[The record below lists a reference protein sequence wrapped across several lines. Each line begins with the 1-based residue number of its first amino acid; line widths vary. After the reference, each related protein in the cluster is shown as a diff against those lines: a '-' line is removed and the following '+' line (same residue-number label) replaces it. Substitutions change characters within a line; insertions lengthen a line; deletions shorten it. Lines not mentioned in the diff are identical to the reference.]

1 MKKTVLIALVL
12 MLALATAASVV
23 QAAGETIQVWWYED
37 AVRYGADGTVQ
48 SSWTNDRIPPP
59 SPVGYIEF
67 RMTGNAYH
75 AGMEWFYNY
84 YPLPTFRA
92 TPLIV
97 PGGAGNFA
105 VWARYSSPRSTLP
118 ILDKIRGTLSID
130 TAAGT
135 AYGSYT
141 QYSYIESCDEAAVM
155 LWYPWA
161 EPTDD
166 PCVWFG
172 CWTDYTV
179 HGQQIVP

>member
-1 MKKTVLIALVL
+1 MRKKVLIALVL
-12 MLALATAASVV
+12 MLALATGASVL

-48 SSWTNDRIPPP
+48 SSWTNDQIPPA

-67 RMTGNAYH
+67 RVTGNAYH

-84 YPLPTFRA
+84 YPLPNFRA

-105 VWARYSSPRSTLP
+105 VWARYSSPRSALP
-118 ILDKIRGTLSID
+118 ILDKMRGTLSID
-130 TAAGT
+130 SAAGT

-155 LWYPWA
+155 SSYPWA
-161 EPTDD
+161 QATDD

-172 CWTDYTV
+172 GWTHYTV
-179 HGQQIVP
+179 HGQQMVP